1 MMSKNEKVAA
11 IGDITPED
19 LVHAI
24 GDRIVEEFEK
34 AGLSG
39 YQHCVMCSEEEAV
52 GKVSALLLPIENFD
66 GETQSIDPGTGLV
79 LIHHILLMM
88 GNAFDKMGLEDEK
101 LMLDEYM
108 RKVGKPTMTIGRL
121 VSTTLP
127 KMAEDGGTPIVW
139 EIKGGDEGDVLII
152 ADGRH
157 FSEIDGLPDAYLMGS
172 LLDFFIEM
180 AVKGAGQ
187 VPAGSEMESII
198 DDLESM
204 VNGEKGEKDDQS

>member
-1 MMSKNEKVAA
+1 MSRSDKVAV
-11 IGDITPED
+11 IGDITPKD
-19 LVHAI
+19 LVHTI
-24 GDRIVEEFEK
+24 GDMVVEGFEN

-39 YQHCVMCSEEEAV
+39 YQHCVICSEEEAV
-52 GKVSALLLPIENFD
+52 GKMSALLLPIENFD

-79 LIHHILLMM
+79 LIHHVLLMM
-88 GNAFDKMGLEDEK
+88 DNAFDKMGLEDEK
-101 LMLDEYM
+101 LVLDEYM
-108 RKVGKPTMTIGRL
+108 KKVGRPTMTIGSL

-139 EIKGGDEGDVLII
+139 KIKGGDEGDVLII

-172 LLDFFIEM
+172 LLDFFLEM
-180 AVKGAGQ
+180 ALKGAGQ
-187 VPAGSEMESII
+187 VPAGSEMKSII
-198 DDLESM
+198 DELESM